1 MPHKCCLSQRF
12 RRNLRVRPDG
22 SGQIKAKE
30 GVHMHF
36 FSKTLIAILTIPR
49 CRGQL
54 SGHIIPKKILV
65 IVKKI
70 VYIKFGFAKFVCS
83 GQCVLTERF
92 EASIIFTNIYF
103 GGYGYQKMTGR
114 LILFPCIRFACSCQQ
129 TLPQLFACLFFV
141 ESRRHKYPFPESIVP

>member
-1 MPHKCCLSQRF
+1 MLGLQNWW
-12 RRNLRVRPDG
+12 NLRQAGRQWPNYL
-22 SGQIKAKE
+22 AKR
-30 GVHMHF
+30 GGTYRKF
-36 FSKTLIAILTIPR
+36 LKNANRDSKHTTVSSSTQRTYHPEKNSR
-49 CRGQL
+49 Y
-54 SGHIIPKKILV
+54 SKKNSI
-65 IVKKI
+65 
-70 VYIKFGFAKFVCS
+70 YQTWASPKFVCS

-141 ESRRHKYPFPESIVP
+141 ESRRHKYPFPKSIVC